1 MGAHPS
7 RALTA
12 AGARS
17 TYSPPRTA
25 ERLARA
31 CRLRSAGRSARFRA
45 DPRPSHRRWRFRG
58 LEPARAISPRRPLSH
73 VTVDPHSTLRFL
85 PGCFYA
91 PMLPPRSDAHADS
104 QAADHPDHRRGG
116 AVLEESQ
123 HHRHRQTPVLRAGML
138 PEPPARV
145 APARLLDLGQ
155 GRADRGV
162 ERTSSRGPV
171 SLECEALQY
180 GRVGSCAQ
188 RRAALRRDGWRCTC
202 CDAANSPLQVHHL
215 RPVRSG
221 GAELGPA
228 NLARVCLRCH
238 GAVHHELDRLSVDD
252 RQSPV
257 AARYGP
263 CERWGYPPG
272 SAVHGAW
279 PRRPCMH
286 ITSCWAAASR
296 PRRRLR
302 GPEMVGTVYLSLDVP
317 ALSAGLFALRRSLEP
332 QKLPVHQTGS
342 TSISLRSSGF
352 RTSQCGR
359 LAVPPEI
366 DTVLPWNSVHCAS
379 SGTRA
384 THRGRS
390 CNLPL

>member
-188 RRAALRRDGWRCTC
+188 RRAALRCDATGGAVPAATLRTAHSRCTIC
-202 CDAANSPLQVHHL
+202 GRSARAVLSSRRRTWRECACGATAPSTTSWTVSPLT
-215 RPVRSG
+215 
-221 GAELGPA
+221 
-228 NLARVCLRCH
+228 
-238 GAVHHELDRLSVDD
+238 
-252 RQSPV
+252 
-257 AARYGP
+257 
-263 CERWGYPPG
+263 
-272 SAVHGAW
+272 
-279 PRRPCMH
+279 
-286 ITSCWAAASR
+286 I
-296 PRRRLR
+296 
-302 GPEMVGTVYLSLDVP
+302 
-317 ALSAGLFALRRSLEP
+317 
-332 QKLPVHQTGS
+332 
-342 TSISLRSSGF
+342 
-352 RTSQCGR
+352 GR
-359 LAVPPEI
+359 AP
-366 DTVLPWNSVHCAS
+366 
-379 SGTRA
+379 
-384 THRGRS
+384 
-390 CNLPL
+390 